1 MRIFFA
7 RIILASLLAF
17 LAACSDQSE
26 SPSQPGLWK
35 AGLQLNWVPEPEF
48 GGYYAARDAAAFQ
61 AEGLEID
68 IRPGGPGVPGL
79 QMVAAN
85 QVEFGITSADSLLV
99 ARARGADLVAI
110 FALYQ
115 TFPEG
120 IMVHAERGLK
130 SIADVFKGGTLA
142 MEPGTPYY
150 RMLERRY
157 GLKLVRAVPYSNNL
171 GPFLHDPS
179 FAQQCFITAEPIAAR
194 LAGARPQVFPISEIG
209 YNPYSGVIF
218 TRRQLLA
225 EHPERVAAFIR
236 AVRSGWQAY
245 LAEPEPTNQAMH
257 RLNPTMD
264 PATFTEAAALQKPLI
279 LGNAN
284 PPRPLGTM
292 ELDRWRTL
300 AEQLRDLGLVE
311 RVEPEQAFVNPE

>member
-1 MRIFFA
+1 MSSLVA
-7 RIILASLLAF
+7 RITLAALLLLAGG
-17 LAACSDQSE
+17 CTEKPEDSTRE
-26 SPSQPGLWK
+26 GLWK
-35 AGLQLNWVPEPEF
+35 AGLQLNWAPEPEF
-48 GGYYAARDAAAFQ
+48 GGYYTARDSAGFR

-79 QMVAAN
+79 QMVAAK

-130 SIADVFKGGTLA
+130 SIGEVFNGGTLA
-142 MEPGTPYY
+142 MEPGTPYH

-157 GLKLVRAVPYSNNL
+157 GLKKVRAVPYSNNL
-171 GPFLHDPS
+171 GPFLHDPL

-194 LAGARPQVFPISEIG
+194 RAGATPQVLPISDIG
-209 YNPYSGVIF
+209 YNPYGGVVF
-218 TRRQLLA
+218 TRRELLA

-236 AVRSGWQAY
+236 AVRAGWQAY
-245 LAEPEPTNQAMH
+245 LANPEPTNQIMH

-264 PATFTEAAALQKPLI
+264 SATFTEAAAIQKPLI
-279 LGNAN
+279 LGDSH
-284 PPRPLGTM
+284 PPRPLGSM
-292 ELDRWRTL
+292 ELNRWRTL
-300 AEQLRDLGLVE
+300 AEQLRDLGLIE
-311 RVEPEQAFVNPE
+311 QTEPEQAFLNPE